1 MINKYF
7 SKLLLIASLLLIF
20 YIFYK
25 SEIIWDGNSRE
36 YYKSYFIFSIIIF
49 VISLVS
55 FFINER
61 IKIYLIIST
70 VSLIV
75 AIYSFE
81 IYITFQNNF
90 LTKPAY
96 VQLKKAAKIYNNN
109 TGKKFDLRD
118 RKKILEDELKKKNPV
133 TLTITPAWHLDKG
146 NLKILPLA
154 GISKILTIN
163 CNENGYYSKYIS
175 DRYGFNNPDNEWE
188 KTDFEYLVLGDSFI
202 HGDCVNRP
210 QDIPSQLRLK
220 TNNAGVLN
228 LGYGA
233 NGPLFELATLVEYI
247 RPNTS
252 KILWV
257 FTDNDLS
264 NLNNEIENNI
274 LIKYLENDNFNQNL
288 INKQIEIDFFLK
300 NILKQNLKKG
310 IGEGKF
316 EFDKFIKFYNT
327 RLIFS
332 KYTFKIKPEFSKILF
347 LAKQIA
353 TKNKSDLYF
362 VYLPQYQNYQFNYD
376 NDMYLNVIQTVKNLN
391 INLIDL
397 KKEFEKL
404 NIKKQDLFPF
414 DMYGHYTEYGYKTI
428 SDIIYNM
435 TQS

>member
-353 TKNKSDLYF
+353 TKNKSDFYF

>member
-1 MINKYF
+1 MITKYF

-25 SEIIWDGNSRE
+25 SEIIWDGNFRE
-36 YYKSYFIFSIIIF
+36 YYKSYFIFSLIIF

-163 CNENGYYSKYIS
+163 CNENGYYSKY
-175 DRYGFNNPDNEWE
+175 
-188 KTDFEYLVLGDSFI
+188 K
-202 HGDCVNRP
+202 
-210 QDIPSQLRLK
+210 
-220 TNNAGVLN
+220 
-228 LGYGA
+228 
-233 NGPLFELATLVEYI
+233 
-247 RPNTS
+247 
-252 KILWV
+252 
-257 FTDNDLS
+257 
-264 NLNNEIENNI
+264 
-274 LIKYLENDNFNQNL
+274 
-288 INKQIEIDFFLK
+288 
-300 NILKQNLKKG
+300 
-310 IGEGKF
+310 
-316 EFDKFIKFYNT
+316 
-327 RLIFS
+327 
-332 KYTFKIKPEFSKILF
+332 
-347 LAKQIA
+347 
-353 TKNKSDLYF
+353 
-362 VYLPQYQNYQFNYD
+362 
-376 NDMYLNVIQTVKNLN
+376 
-391 INLIDL
+391 
-397 KKEFEKL
+397 
-404 NIKKQDLFPF
+404 
-414 DMYGHYTEYGYKTI
+414 
-428 SDIIYNM
+428 
-435 TQS
+435 

>member
-20 YIFYK
+20 YIYYK

-61 IKIYLIIST
+61 IKIYLTIST

-274 LIKYLENDNFNQNL
+274 LIKYLENDNFTQNL

-300 NILKQNLKKG
+300 NILKQDLKKG

-353 TKNKSDLYF
+353 TKNKSDFYF

>member
-300 NILKQNLKKG
+300 NILKKNLKKG
-310 IGEGKF
+310 YGEGKF

>member
-1 MINKYF
+1 MITKYF
-7 SKLLLIASLLLIF
+7 SRLLLITSLLLIF

-118 RKKILEDELKKKNPV
+118 RKKILEDELKKKSPV

-274 LIKYLENDNFNQNL
+274 LIKYLENDNFTQNL